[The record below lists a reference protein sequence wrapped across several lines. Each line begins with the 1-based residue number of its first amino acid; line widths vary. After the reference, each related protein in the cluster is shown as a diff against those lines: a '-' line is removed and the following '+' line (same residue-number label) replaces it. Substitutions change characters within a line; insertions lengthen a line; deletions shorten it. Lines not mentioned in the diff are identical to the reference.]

1 MSKVILEGFIDVPEY
16 ELENIQK
23 ELAIHIELTKQE
35 AGCIIFKV
43 EQDKGNQCRFNVYE
57 EFVNEAAFIAHQERV
72 KSSHWGTAS
81 KDVKRHYSV
90 KRV

>member
-1 MSKVILEGFIDVPEY
+1 MSKVVLQGYIEVP
-16 ELENIQK
+16 NDQVVMVK
-23 ELAIHIELTKQE
+23 TELARHIELTKKE
-35 AGCIIFKV
+35 VGCIVFNV
-43 EQDKGNQCRFNVYE
+43 EQDIENQCRFNVYE
-57 EFVNEAAFIAHQERV
+57 EFKDDAAFSAHQERV

>member
-1 MSKVILEGFIDVPEY
+1 MSKVVLQGYIEVP
-16 ELENIQK
+16 NDQVVMVK
-23 ELAIHIELTKQE
+23 TELARHIELTKKE
-35 AGCIIFKV
+35 VGCIVFNV
-43 EQDKGNQCRFNVYE
+43 EQDNENQCRFNVYE
-57 EFVNEAAFIAHQERV
+57 EFVNEAAFSAHQERV